1 MEVNF
6 GGTRHLI
13 EAVKKLGQDDTTRF
27 VYIGTV
33 AKTGDR
39 MPPIHWDR
47 VSCFFLPLSYEPAP
61 FLLAEFLY
69 LSGIIPLFF

>member
-47 VSCFFLPLSYEPAP
+47 VGDPPSSPTCSIITRCPKLRR
-61 FLLAEFLY
+61 
-69 LSGIIPLFF
+69 SGT

>member
-47 VSCFFLPLSYEPAP
+47 VGDPPSSPACSIITQCP
-61 FLLAEFLY
+61 KLR
-69 LSGIIPLFF
+69 SGT

>member
-39 MPPIHWDR
+39 MPPIHWER
-47 VSCFFLPLSYEPAP
+47 VGDPR
-61 FLLAEFLY
+61 
-69 LSGIIPLFF
+69 